1 MGRWRNQK
9 DREHNL
15 TSKNLQKGG
24 QTRFFFIKVQQK
36 ENFSSNKSRPKGM
49 ALKRSARHWAGFF
62 FFVLLHLGG
71 TRNSLKNIRQR
82 SAGARGERYIERERE
97 IRKEISTRQKN
108 LNKK

>member
-15 TSKNLQKGG
+15 TRKNLQKGG

-62 FFVLLHLGG
+62 FFCFTSFRWYTQFIEKYTSKIGG
-71 TRNSLKNIRQR
+71 GKGRAIYR
-82 SAGARGERYIERERE
+82 ERERYG
-97 IRKEISTRQKN
+97 
-108 LNKK
+108 KKSALDKKI

>member
-15 TSKNLQKGG
+15 TRKNLQKGG

-82 SAGARGERYIERERE
+82 SAGARGERYIERERDTE
-97 IRKEISTRQKN
+97 RNQHST
-108 LNKK
+108 KKFK